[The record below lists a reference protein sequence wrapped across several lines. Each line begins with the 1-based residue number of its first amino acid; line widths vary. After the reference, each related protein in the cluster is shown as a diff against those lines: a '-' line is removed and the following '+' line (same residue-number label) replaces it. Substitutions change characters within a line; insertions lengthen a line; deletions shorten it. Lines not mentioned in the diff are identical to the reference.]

1 MKTRSIGPYSKPDR
15 IAKLDGRTRI
25 GRVANAFRAGLIES
39 VGGHPDG
46 IDLEI
51 IENTTDLK
59 VRCELMGARALEDDG
74 MPEREGRQLL
84 AWQNALTRNLRL
96 LKRQA
101 AKVKADRAPSLAD
114 YIAAKT
120 ASPAAAEAAER

>member
-15 IAKLDGRTRI
+15 IAKLDGRTKISRI
-25 GRVANAFRAGLIES
+25 ANAFRTGLIDS
-39 VGGHPDG
+39 VGGRPDG

-59 VRCELMGARALEDDG
+59 VRCELMGARASEDDS
-74 MPEREGRQLL
+74 MTEREGRQLL

-101 AKVKADRAPSLAD
+101 AKAKADRIPTIAD
-114 YIAAKT
+114 IAARH
-120 ASPAAAEAAER
+120 ANAAEAAPA